1 MGLGGLFVEFPVG
14 RFFFCYAIT
23 DNFKAQYVCVG
34 WEWEPLPPF
43 QKIQRQQQKIPKFK
57 YQTKIHK
64 QKKNKSK
71 NIPKSFFERISGFFL
86 YLTGEKTWLP
96 LVAWGINIPF
106 VPVEGAEH
114 QRRAV
119 RSALE
124 PWYVGE
130 MEACRSWVLY
140 IYGCFQK

>member
-1 MGLGGLFVEFPVG
+1 MFLLSSQSVG
-14 RFFFCYAIT
+14 FFFCYAIT
-23 DNFKAQYVCVG
+23 DNFKGQYVCVG
-34 WEWEPLPPF
+34 WEWEPLQPF
-43 QKIQRQQQKIPKFK
+43 QKIQRQQQKFQSSNTNKNHQKSINN
-57 YQTKIHK
+57 
-64 QKKNKSK
+64 KKNTNK
-71 NIPKSFFERISGFFL
+71 NIPKSIFERISRFFL
-86 YLTGEKTWLP
+86 YLTEVKTWLP